1 MMTLA
6 WSLLALGFVG
16 LIVYLVLDYRKK
28 AAARAAAS
36 KERFSRIFNPAGPG
50 PAAPGA
56 GSDKAAGEI
65 PSTLPTPAALA
76 GTSGSYARR
85 NSLLDARHARLFE
98 LLHAGLPQHAIFA
111 HVSLAALLELTGLPE
126 GREREQRWRGLAQQ
140 RLDCVVCS
148 KAFDIVAVV
157 DLEDGT
163 TAEARFKAE
172 CLKAAGVPYLRWN
185 PLELPPAGELA
196 ALLAGD
202 RNAAAIV
209 HPAAR
214 EGSRDVASS

>member
-1 MMTLA
+1 MITLA

-16 LIVYLVLDYRKK
+16 LIVYVILDYRKK

-50 PAAPGA
+50 A

-65 PSTLPTPAALA
+65 PPTLLTPAALA
-76 GTSGSYARR
+76 GTPASYARR

-111 HVSLAALLELTGLPE
+111 HVSLAALIEIIGLPE
-126 GREREQRWRGLAQQ
+126 GREREQRFRGLAQQ

-196 ALLAGD
+196 ALVAGD

-214 EGSRDVASS
+214 DGSRDVASS